1 MTDKIESH
9 NRPLRIAWRALAAP
23 VLGLTIASRIRL
35 LGIPLDRDEGE
46 YAYAGQL
53 TLQGIAP
60 YKLAYNMKFPGT
72 YAAYAVMMSIF
83 GQTIIGTDLR
93 TKSKKN
99 PSVVLLCESRDTRD
113 VRCASNLKTR
123 TKSAKERLVSGAVVP
138 RCPSLAWECDQ
149 CRPLIVILG
158 SLARASAGVWAP
170 IFLISSAE

>member
-1 MTDKIESH
+1 MTDKIERR
-9 NRPLRIAWRALAAP
+9 NRPQRIAWSVLAAT

-35 LGIPLDRDEGE
+35 LGIPLERDEGE

-53 TLQGIAP
+53 MLQGIAP

-72 YAAYAVMMSIF
+72 YAAMMSIF
-83 GQTIIGTDLR
+83 GQTIIGINLR

-99 PSVVLLCESRDTRD
+99 PFVVLLCESRDMRD
-113 VRCASNLKTR
+113 VLCASNLKIR
-123 TKSAKERLVSGAVVP
+123 TKSAKEHLASGAVLP

-149 CRPLIVILG
+149 CRPLIVIFG

>member
-1 MTDKIESH
+1 MTDKIERP
-9 NRPLRIAWRALAAP
+9 NKPLRIAWWVLAAT

-35 LGIPLDRDEGE
+35 LGIPLERDEGE

-53 TLQGIAP
+53 MLKGIAP

-72 YAAYAVMMSIF
+72 YAAYAVMISIF
-83 GQTIIGTDLR
+83 GQTIIGIDLR

-123 TKSAKERLVSGAVVP
+123 TQVRKGT
-138 RCPSLAWECDQ
+138 
-149 CRPLIVILG
+149 
-158 SLARASAGVWAP
+158 AG
-170 IFLISSAE
+170 

>member
-1 MTDKIESH
+1 MG
-9 NRPLRIAWRALAAP
+9 LAAT

-35 LGIPLDRDEGE
+35 LGIPLERDEGK
-46 YAYAGQL
+46 YAYTGEL
-53 TLQGIAP
+53 MLQGIAP
-60 YKLAYNMKFPGT
+60 YKVAYNMKFPGT
-72 YAAYAVMMSIF
+72 YAAMMSIV
-83 GQTIIGTDLR
+83 GQTIIGINLR

-99 PSVVLLCESRDTRD
+99 PSVVLLCESRDMRD

-123 TKSAKERLVSGAVVP
+123 TKSAKERLISGAVLP

-149 CRPLIVILG
+149 CRPLIVIFG